1 MKNKI
6 LITILGLSVSGT
18 ALAQVVPFHNSLVD
32 FHAKIQEM
40 SKGGKLPLSYRD
52 SLSFY
57 SQKTHSEFI
66 SLRDT
71 WINILVSMPET
82 LSSEETNLVADFS
95 ENRFLQQL
103 TLEELTYYSFI
114 YESWT
119 RAECLSKVRPF
130 MKAALKVFG
139 LRSAPF
145 GLSSNASLLTATYLS
160 FKPSDKI
167 YTKSIHSCLN
177 LQGESSL
184 ASFLQVSKDLVLVEA
199 TKETSVALNSELVR
213 GRYKTLLKNPVS
225 LEEKAV
231 ELDVYN
237 EGSGVNLV
245 NYNICF
251 PSSQGFEDRCFN
263 AFGKTCSSR
272 RN

>member
-6 LITILGLSVSGT
+6 LLTILSLSLMNY
-18 ALAQVVPFHNSLVD
+18 AKAQVSPFHNSLVD
-32 FHAKIQEM
+32 FHAKIKSM
-40 SKGGKLPLSYRD
+40 STANKLPQTYRD
-52 SLSFY
+52 FMSFY
-57 SQKTHSEFI
+57 SRDSHSDFI
-66 SLRDT
+66 SLRDS
-71 WINILVSMPET
+71 WIKLLILMPET
-82 LSSEETNLVADFS
+82 LSSEEVSLVADFA
-95 ENRFLQQL
+95 ENKFLQQL

-119 RAECLSKVRPF
+119 RTECVSKVRPF
-130 MKAALKVFG
+130 MKGALKVFG
-139 LRSAPF
+139 PRSAPF
-145 GLSSNASLLTATYLS
+145 ALSSNSSLLTATYLS
-160 FKPSDKI
+160 FKPSEKI
-167 YTKSIHSCLN
+167 YPKSIHACLN
-177 LQGESSL
+177 LQGEPSL

-199 TKETSVALNSELVR
+199 SKETPVSLNSELVR
-213 GRYKTLLKNPVS
+213 GRYKTLLKNPLS

-237 EGSGVNLV
+237 EGLGANLV

-251 PSSQGFEDRCFN
+251 PSSPGLEDRCFN

>member
-6 LITILGLSVSGT
+6 LLTILSL
-18 ALAQVVPFHNSLVD
+18 AAWNFAKAQVSPFHNSLVD
-32 FHAKIQEM
+32 FHAKIKSM
-40 SKGGKLPLSYRD
+40 STANKLPQNYRD
-52 SLSFY
+52 FMSFY
-57 SQKTHSEFI
+57 SRDSHSDFI
-66 SLRDT
+66 SLRDS
-71 WINILVSMPET
+71 WVKLLILMPES
-82 LSSEETNLVADFS
+82 LSSEEGALVADFS
-95 ENRFLQQL
+95 ENKFLQQV

-119 RAECLSKVRPF
+119 RMECLSKVRPF
-130 MKAALKVFG
+130 MKGALKVFG
-139 LRSAPF
+139 PRSAPF
-145 GLSSNASLLTATYLS
+145 ALSSNSSLLTATYLS
-160 FKPSDKI
+160 FKPSEKI
-167 YTKSIHSCLN
+167 YPKSIHACLN
-177 LQGESSL
+177 LQGEPSL

-199 TKETSVALNSELVR
+199 SKETPVSINSELVR
-213 GRYKTLLKNPVS
+213 GRYKTLLKNPLS

-237 EGSGVNLV
+237 EGLGANLV

-251 PSSQGFEDRCFN
+251 PSSPGLEDRCFN